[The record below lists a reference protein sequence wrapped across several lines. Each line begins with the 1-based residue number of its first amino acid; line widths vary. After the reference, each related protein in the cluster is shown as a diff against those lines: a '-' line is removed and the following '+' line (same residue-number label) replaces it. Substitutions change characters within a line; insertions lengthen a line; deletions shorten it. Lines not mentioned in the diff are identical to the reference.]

1 MWNRR
6 EGAPYRLRAA
16 LKKFAEHDVD
26 LPKPVAR
33 AVELLDRI
41 EANPV
46 PDPSPHTLHDAVLDG
61 ASLDQ
66 LDQLALRQLAHG
78 RVRDAWAQA
87 RLTAAANALDAIL
100 DCRNEIHAALAEVA
114 DDCISKLE
122 RIAELGDAR
131 LDTLI
136 REGKTDAA
144 RLVAD
149 KELTGSQLNELY
161 QFRDVYLT
169 PPEID
174 PRPHGVDC
182 TRWREPR
189 KVRNLHGDNVLDTLI
204 TGLKRGG
211 QLWYPSAAEAAE
223 AAAPI
228 VAEHQAAGERRR
240 QNQHGIGHVAI

>member
-1 MWNRR
+1 PFR
-6 EGAPYRLRAA
+6 ARAA
-16 LKKFAEHDVD
+16 LKQLDQHAIP
-26 LPKPVAR
+26 LPQAVAA
-33 AVELLDRI
+33 AVKVLDRI

-46 PDPSPHTLHDAVLDG
+46 HDPPPHALHDAILDG
-61 ASLDQ
+61 ASLNQ
-66 LDQLALRQLAHG
+66 LDQLALRQLAHS

-87 RLTAAANALDAIL
+87 RLTAAVDVLTAIL
-100 DCRNEIHAALAEVA
+100 AARNDIHTDLAALADE
-114 DDCISKLE
+114 CIDKLK
-122 RIAELGDAR
+122 RIADLGNTR

-149 KELTGSQLNELY
+149 KELTGGQLNDLY

-169 PPEID
+169 PPDID
-174 PRPHGVDC
+174 PRPHGIDC

-189 KVRNLHGDNVLDTLI
+189 KVRNLHGDNVTDTLI

-211 QLWYPSAAEAAE
+211 QLWYPSAAKAAE

-228 VAEHQAAGERRR
+228 VAERQAAAERRR
-240 QNQHGIGHVAI
+240 QHQHGIGHVAV